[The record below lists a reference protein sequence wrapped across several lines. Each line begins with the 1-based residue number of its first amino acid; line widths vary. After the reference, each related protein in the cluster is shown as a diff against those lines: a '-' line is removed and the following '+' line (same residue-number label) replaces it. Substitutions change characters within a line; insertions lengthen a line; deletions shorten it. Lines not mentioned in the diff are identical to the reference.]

1 MSIGNDYNSNDTP
14 ITDAQSDNFAATPVW
29 DRGRKR
35 RGFSGGRKVTPE
47 ARTFAAEPDP
57 VAQDEMLLDAPMTT
71 TNSTL
76 AADEP
81 MAAPIGRT
89 TAPRTVRSHASS
101 GASASVIAGALIAV
115 VAVGGVAW
123 YATRD
128 HSGGVPTLASAP
140 ESTTSQVAAAPAEPA
155 APAAQPMQMASNA
168 APATP
173 APLAERT
180 PPRERI
186 MPAHRAR
193 PATAARAAGETG
205 VNASTTAALPD
216 GPQPYSSVNPGAAPQ
231 PVNPTPPPS
240 TVQAPPATTAPAQ
253 TAPATPAPPPVQ
265 PQQAPSTAPADQQTP
280 PADTTPPSA

>member
-57 VAQDEMLLDAPMTT
+57 VAQDEMVLDAPMTT

-155 APAAQPMQMASNA
+155 APAAAPPTQMASDA
-168 APATP
+168 APP
-173 APLAERT
+173 PMAERA

-186 MPAHRAR
+186 APAHRAR
-193 PATAARAAGETG
+193 PATTARAAGETG

-231 PVNPTPPPS
+231 PVNPAAPPN
-240 TVQAPPATTAPAQ
+240 TVQGPPATTAPAPAQ
-253 TAPATPAPPPVQ
+253 TAPTTPAPPPVQ
-265 PQQAPSTAPADQQTP
+265 PQQAPTTAPADQQTP